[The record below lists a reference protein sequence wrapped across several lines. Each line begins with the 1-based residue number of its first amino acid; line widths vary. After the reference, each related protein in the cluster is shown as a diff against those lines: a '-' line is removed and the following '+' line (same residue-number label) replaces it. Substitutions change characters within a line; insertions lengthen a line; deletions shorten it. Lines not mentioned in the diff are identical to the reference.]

1 MAVQCSKATQ
11 HSGRTIRGSFQQF
24 GIGVIVSRCAAAQ
37 QGQWCVTERS
47 DTVGRARWDT
57 DGIACRYG
65 EFAIRQRHAATAG
78 GDVIQLL
85 RPQMAMQLGPLAGL
99 NSRFGQALQLVAM
112 NRWVHQL
119 PNDRAILGDIR
130 RHCGVGLPPDRGF
143 KHGHVGHGGNFR
155 NQVGRVWRAGKLASS
170 PGDKYDDW
178 QKSTA
183 GKHEICIQLK
193 QTNFSETRIMD
204 QFMQAAIAEAQQG
217 LAEGGIPIG
226 SVIVH
231 QGRIIGRGHNRRV
244 QRGSAILHGEMD
256 AFENAGR
263 QPATVYR
270 EAVLYTTLSPC
281 SMCCGAILLYGI
293 PRVVIGENTTFMGD
307 EALLRSRGV
316 TVEVLQDASCIRLM
330 QDFIAAQPQL
340 WNEDIGVD

>member
-1 MAVQCSKATQ
+1 MV
-11 HSGRTIRGSFQQF
+11 
-24 GIGVIVSRCAAAQ
+24 GISVVKLAEYGALANWRRVL
-37 QGQWCVTERS
+37 VTS
-47 DTVGRARWDT
+47 
-57 DGIACRYG
+57 
-65 EFAIRQRHAATAG
+65 ATAG
-78 GDVIQLL
+78 RKAQ
-85 RPQMAMQLGPLAGL
+85 PA
-99 NSRFGQALQLVAM
+99 STRFAY
-112 NRWVHQL
+112 N
-119 PNDRAILGDIR
+119 
-130 RHCGVGLPPDRGF
+130 
-143 KHGHVGHGGNFR
+143 
-155 NQVGRVWRAGKLASS
+155 GK
-170 PGDKYDDW
+170 P
-178 QKSTA
+178 
-183 GKHEICIQLK
+183 
-193 QTNFSETRIMD
+193 TNLSETRIMD

-263 QPATVYR
+263 QPAAVYQ

-330 QDFIAAQPQL
+330 QDFIATQPQR